1 MAYQVLARK
10 YRPQL
15 FSDVI
20 GQDHVTRTLLNAL
33 AQNRIAHGYI
43 FSGHRGIGKTTIAR
57 ILAAALNCSNAVGSP
72 ERPTEEPCRVCVN
85 CREISSASRQDD
97 SIFEESHSFDV
108 EEIDAATNRGIDDAR
123 LLTSKIQTRPTNKS
137 KYKIIILDEA
147 HQITDAAW
155 NALLKTLEE
164 PPEWAVFMF
173 ATTQPEDIPQTI
185 RSRCQHFS
193 FHAVKLD
200 DIVGQLRFI
209 ATKEAIT
216 VDGATLTLLA
226 EAGDGSMRDALSIMD
241 QAIASAPMKPSPP
254 SPATTEPGA
263 PSMTA
268 SSSWVGSTTD
278 AEQLHPHLE
287 ITQVRELMGSVSNV
301 VYEQILQA
309 VHANNSAD
317 VLSIVGRL
325 LDAGN
330 GAPQLARQF
339 VRYLRN
345 TIVAK
350 VTHLA
355 PGTEATGIAADLL
368 QISPE
373 ERNRAA
379 RSASLFTEEELSRFL
394 SIVLRTF
401 DELGYRQEQR
411 FHLELGLLKLVHVQR
426 LVPIEEL
433 LSQLGA
439 KPTSTPNTTPTSL
452 AIPSATL
459 GAPSSET
466 ASSSPKVGGAA
477 ASPTTAATPSS
488 RPNPAVSPSPTPSS
502 RPESAPTA
510 PKNLSSRPESAPFAD
525 AAERPAVPQPSLTG
539 DASPNATTQ
548 VPQGFS
554 LGSHT
559 PDKQGALAPVAL
571 TGHITFNHLNFAYPT
586 GPEVLHDITLA
597 LPAGSSLAIVGPT
610 GSGKST
616 LVSLIP
622 RLYDA
627 PPNTVLLDNRPV
639 RDYPLHTLR
648 AAIGFVPQETYLF
661 STTIASNIAF
671 GTPNATESE
680 IESAARTAHIA
691 TEVLDFPRGFA
702 TLVGER
708 GMTLSGGQKQRTA
721 IARAI
726 LRNPPILILDDALAS
741 VDTDTEE
748 QILAGLRDSMQG
760 RTTILIAH
768 RVSTARNADRIAVL
782 VNGRIA
788 ELGTHDE
795 LLARGGYYTDLFE
808 KQSLEEEILT
818 A

>member
-57 ILAAALNCSNAVGSP
+57 ILAAALNCSTPVGTP

-85 CREISSASRQDD
+85 CREISSASRQEN

-123 LLTSKIQTRPTNKS
+123 LLTAKIQTRPTNKS

-209 ATKEAIT
+209 ADKEQIS
-216 VDGATLTLLA
+216 VDDATLTLLA

-241 QAIASAPMKPSPP
+241 QAIASAPL
-254 SPATTEPGA
+254 
-263 PSMTA
+263 
-268 SSSWVGSTTD
+268 VGGK
-278 AEQLHPHLE
+278 PHLE
-287 ITQVRELMGSVSNV
+287 IGQVRELMGSVSNV
-301 VYEQILQA
+301 VYEQILEA

-317 VLSIVGRL
+317 VLAIAGRL

-350 VTHLA
+350 VTGLTA
-355 PGTEATGIAADLL
+355 DSAATGVAADLL
-368 QISPE
+368 QISAE
-373 ERNRAA
+373 ERSRVA

-394 SIVLRTF
+394 AIVLRTF

-433 LSQLGA
+433 LSQLGTKPA
-439 KPTSTPNTTPTSL
+439 STTITTPRSTPTLSAVSTPAPTST
-452 AIPSATL
+452 ATR
-459 GAPSSET
+459 T
-466 ASSSPKVGGAA
+466 M
-477 ASPTTAATPSS
+477 
-488 RPNPAVSPSPTPSS
+488 
-502 RPESAPTA
+502 
-510 PKNLSSRPESAPFAD
+510 
-525 AAERPAVPQPSLTG
+525 
-539 DASPNATTQ
+539 
-548 VPQGFS
+548 
-554 LGSHT
+554 
-559 PDKQGALAPVAL
+559 GALALASTPEPVAQAGPQLVVSPQPAASIDVAALHSAFIAALAATKGQQSASEQMEHATLSLAGDTL
-571 TGHITFNHLNFAYPT
+571 TIQTTLSAAMLSMVLNA
-586 GPEVLHDITLA
+586 EAERTLKAA
-597 LPAGSSLAIVGPT
+597 LRSANAAPLKLVMLPGVPAAEPAAKRPARAASAGSAAELAE
-610 GSGKST
+610 KH
-616 LVSLIP
+616 
-622 RLYDA
+622 
-627 PPNTVLLDNRPV
+627 PV
-639 RDYPLHTLR
+639 
-648 AAIGFVPQETYLF
+648 VQEAKRLF
-661 STTIASNIAF
+661 SAEISNVI
-671 GTPNATESE
+671 
-680 IESAARTAHIA
+680 
-691 TEVLDFPRGFA
+691 D
-702 TLVGER
+702 
-708 GMTLSGGQKQRTA
+708 
-721 IARAI
+721 
-726 LRNPPILILDDALAS
+726 
-741 VDTDTEE
+741 
-748 QILAGLRDSMQG
+748 LRDK
-760 RTTILIAH
+760 A
-768 RVSTARNADRIAVL
+768 
-782 VNGRIA
+782 
-788 ELGTHDE
+788 
-795 LLARGGYYTDLFE
+795 
-808 KQSLEEEILT
+808 
-818 A
+818 